1 MPRGVLTPKSNVFL
15 VVPPLELFYKG
26 NKPRSNGILFKDAYK
41 KYFQENPFKVHLIN
55 ENFLIQTGYEDR
67 SKIEKSLINFHQP
80 AIVISN
86 FKLQKSLTKMN
97 FSEGS
102 QKMMSIPNA
111 GGSSLIS
118 EVLSFEFLKLF
129 CHAEFCKTEMEI
141 QYFPQGSK
149 ITDYSVMINGEV
161 YGVSV
166 TRAFNFRGNFTEQA
180 AKHLLQKKLNG
191 IYWSSKNVI
200 KRDAWKKQILHCFCP
215 DRQSAKVLE
224 NAYRKLKKYERGNS
238 IVVIT
243 ICNNDLIFKEKQGFS
258 FGK

>member
-1 MPRGVLTPKSNVFL
+1 MGCGLIKSH
-15 VVPPLELFYKG
+15 
-26 NKPRSNGILFKDAYK
+26 YK
-41 KYFQENPFKVHLIN
+41 KQFEQQGTFKVHLLN
-55 ENFLIQTGYEDR
+55 DNLLIQTGYEDR
-67 SKIEKSLINFHQP
+67 NKLEKSLNNFFQP
-80 AIVISN
+80 GLLITN
-86 FKLQKSLTKMN
+86 LKLQKSLQKME

-102 QKMMSIPNA
+102 QKMMNIPNA

-118 EVLSFEFLKLF
+118 EILSFEFLKLF
-129 CHAEFCKTEMEI
+129 CKAELNKTEMEI

-149 ITDYSVMINGEV
+149 ITDYSVSIGNET

-166 TRAFNFRGNFTEQA
+166 TRAFNFRGSGHFTEQA

-215 DRQSAKVLE
+215 DKESAKTLS
-224 NAYRKLKKYERGNS
+224 NAYKKLKSYERGNS
-238 IVVIT
+238 IVIIT
-243 ICNNDLIFKEKQGFS
+243 VCNHEMVFKEKQGFS